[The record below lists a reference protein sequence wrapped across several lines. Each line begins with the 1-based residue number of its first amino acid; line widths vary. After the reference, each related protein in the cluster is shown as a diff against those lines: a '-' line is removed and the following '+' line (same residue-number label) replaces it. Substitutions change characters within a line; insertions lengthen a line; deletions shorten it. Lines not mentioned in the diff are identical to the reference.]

1 VDSASSSG
9 DHLTKSSS
17 RSEGRERA
25 VAVVVLAAGESK
37 RFKSRTPKVL
47 HDLCGLPII
56 AHVLRRLAPLGA
68 SRTVLV
74 VGREAGAVK
83 EAVKRV
89 ASKIRFAEQVSRLG
103 TADAARI
110 GDEALGA
117 FKGDVLITP
126 GDTPLLD
133 PATMRDLLD
142 RHRATGAAATVLSAR
157 FDDPGGYGR
166 IVRDPDGGV
175 ARIVEHA
182 DATEAERAIGECN
195 AGVYVFDRAALR
207 SALTK
212 VEAANRQGEL
222 YLTDV
227 IEILKDKGERIEAYV
242 APDATQVFGIN
253 DRAHLA
259 EAAAIVRAAIA
270 ADMMRAGV
278 TIEDPATT
286 YIDATVTAGPDTI
299 IRPMTFLRGAT
310 TIGRGCVI
318 GPEAE
323 LIDCTLGDAVTISR
337 AVAREVSLEK
347 GATVGPYASLRP
359 GTVLKAGAKAGTFVE
374 MKQTTVGRG
383 SKVPHLSYMGDAT
396 IGSGSNIGAGTI
408 TCNYDGE
415 TKRKSKTLIG
425 DGVLVG
431 SDTMLVA
438 PVTLAK
444 WAVTGAGSVVTQDV
458 AANTVV
464 AGVPATPRRKRRPAP
479 KAKASNTSAKKK
491 GKQK

>member
-1 VDSASSSG
+1 VSKRNSSG
-9 DHLTKSSS
+9 I
-17 RSEGRERA
+17 RERA
-25 VAVVVLAAGESK
+25 VALIVLAAGESK

-47 HDLCGLPII
+47 HDLCGLPVI
-56 AHVLRRLAPLGA
+56 AHVLGRLAGLGA
-68 SRTVLV
+68 ARTVLV
-74 VGREAGAVK
+74 VGREADSVKAAAKAVDP
-83 EAVKRV
+83 
-89 ASKIRFAEQVSRLG
+89 KIRFAEQTKRLG
-103 TADAARI
+103 TADAARV

-117 FKGDVLITP
+117 FKGDVLVTP

-142 RHRATGAAATVLSAR
+142 RHRATGAAATVLSAH
-157 FDDPGGYGR
+157 FDDPTGYGR

-182 DATEAERAIGECN
+182 DATEAERVITECN

-227 IEILKDKGERIEAYV
+227 IEILRDKGERIEAHL
-242 APDATQVFGIN
+242 APDARQTMGIN
-253 DRAHLA
+253 DRAQLA
-259 EAAAIVRAAIA
+259 EAAAVIRAQIA
-270 ADMMRAGV
+270 HDLMRGGV

-323 LIDCTLGDAVTISR
+323 LVDCTIGHDVTISR
-337 AVAREVSLEK
+337 AVARETTLET
-347 GATVGPYASLRP
+347 GASVGPYASLRP
-359 GTVLKAGAKAGTFVE
+359 GTVLKPGAKAGTFVE
-374 MKQTTVGRG
+374 MKKTTVGKG

-415 TKRKSKTLIG
+415 TKTKSATIIG

-444 WAVTGAGSVVTQDV
+444 GAVTGAGSVVTHDV
-458 AANTVV
+458 PGHTVV
-464 AGVPATPRRKRRPAP
+464 AGVPAKPRRKRKPAP
-479 KAKASNTSAKKK
+479 KDSKKK
-491 GKQK
+491 GNGK